1 MKAKM
6 DAGLKNWAHSIVYMK
21 PLPKAIVLTVLVALL
36 IVLPL
41 VVTQNY
47 IIHIVINCFIYMTLS
62 LSLNLILGWSGQFS
76 LGHVAFYGMGAYITS
91 LLMLR
96 AGTSFWLAAVISA
109 AAVGVISWIL
119 CRPTLKL
126 RGDYLA
132 VVTLGIGEVFRLV
145 CNNWTAVTRGSR
157 GLPNIPSPELFG
169 FVFKSKASY
178 YYLGLV
184 MFILALVFLSRLNA
198 SGYGLALRTIK
209 EDDVAAA
216 SIGIYPVKF
225 KLSSFVTGC
234 VIASF
239 VGSFYAVY
247 LGFISPSSFQF
258 SESMSMMAMVVLGGI
273 GSIPGVIIGSAVLTA
288 LPELLRSLSEYRLI
302 IYGALMVIMMIF
314 RPGGIWGSKMRMLN
328 IYKAKAAGGGWF
340 RRKNA
345 GRPSPKTEVEQHG

>member
-6 DAGLKNWAHSIVYMK
+6 DAGIQKWTHAIVYMK
-21 PLPKAIVLTVLVALL
+21 PLPKAIVLLAMLAVL

-41 VVTQNY
+41 VIKQNY
-47 IIHIVINCFIYMTLS
+47 IIHIVINCFIYITLS

-76 LGHVAFYGMGAYITS
+76 LGHVAFYGMGAYFTA

-96 AGTSFWLAAVISA
+96 ADLNFWLATLIS
-109 AAVGVISWIL
+109 AVGVGVFSWVL

-132 VVTLGIGEVFRLV
+132 VVTLGMGEVFRLV
-145 CNNWTAVTRGSR
+145 CNNWTSVTRGSR
-157 GLPNIPSPELFG
+157 GLPNIPNPEIFG
-169 FVFKSKASY
+169 FVFRSKLSY
-178 YYLGLV
+178 YYMGLA
-184 MFILALVFLSRLNA
+184 MLLLALIFLSRLNT
-198 SGYGLALRTIK
+198 SGYGLALRTIR

-225 KLSSFVTGC
+225 KLSSFVSGC

-258 SESMSMMAMVVLGGI
+258 TESMSMMAMVVLGGM
-273 GSIPGVIIGSAVLTA
+273 GSIPGVIIGSTVLTA
-288 LPELLRSLSEYRLI
+288 LPEMLRSLSEYRLV
-302 IYGALMVIMMIF
+302 IYGAMMVLMMIF
-314 RPGGIWGSKMRMLN
+314 RPGGIWGNKLRMLN
-328 IYKAKAAGGGWF
+328 IYKVKAMG
-340 RRKNA
+340 RKA
-345 GRPSPKTEVEQHG
+345 QVK

>member
-6 DAGLKNWAHSIVYMK
+6 DAGIQKWTHAIVYMK
-21 PLPKAIVLTVLVALL
+21 PLPKAIVLLALL
-36 IVLPL
+36 AVLIALPL
-41 VVTQNY
+41 VITQNY
-47 IIHIVINCFIYMTLS
+47 IIHIVINCFIYITLS

-76 LGHVAFYGMGAYITS
+76 LGHVAFYGMGAYFTA

-96 AGTSFWLAAVISA
+96 AGMNFWLSAIIS
-109 AAVGVISWIL
+109 AVGVGIFSWIL
-119 CRPTLKL
+119 CWPTLKL

-132 VVTLGIGEVFRLV
+132 VVTLGMGEVFRLV
-145 CNNWTAVTRGSR
+145 CNNWTPVTRGSR
-157 GLPNIPSPELFG
+157 GLPNIPKPELFG
-169 FVFKSKASY
+169 FVFRSKISY

-184 MFILALVFLSRLNA
+184 MFLLALIFLSRLNT
-198 SGYGLALRTIK
+198 SGYGLALKTIR
-209 EDDVAAA
+209 EDDVAAS

-258 SESMSMMAMVVLGGI
+258 TESMSMMAMVVLGGM
-273 GSIPGVIIGSAVLTA
+273 GSIPGVIIGGTVLTA
-288 LPELLRSLSEYRLI
+288 LPEMLRSLSEYRLV
-302 IYGALMVIMMIF
+302 IYGALMVLMMIF

-328 IYKAKAAGGGWF
+328 LYKAKARG
-340 RRKNA
+340 RK
-345 GRPSPKTEVEQHG
+345 SQVK

>member
-1 MKAKM
+1 MKTKTES
-6 DAGLKNWAHSIVYMK
+6 GLQGWARSIVYMK
-21 PLPKAIVLTVLVALL
+21 PLPKALVLTGLAALL
-36 IVLPL
+36 LILPL

-47 IIHIVINCFIYMTLS
+47 IIHIVINCFIYITLS
-62 LSLNLILGWSGQFS
+62 LSLNLIIGWSGQFS
-76 LGHVAFYGMGAYITS
+76 LGHVAFYGMGAYFTA

-96 AGTSFWLAAVISA
+96 GGIDFWLSSLISA
-109 AAVGVISWIL
+109 VAVGIISWIL

-145 CNNWTAVTRGSR
+145 CNNWTDVTRGSR
-157 GLPNIPSPELFG
+157 GLPNIPSPTLFG
-169 FVFKSKASY
+169 FTFSSKTSF
-178 YYLGLV
+178 YYLGLF
-184 MFILALVFLSRLNA
+184 MFLAALVFISRLNT
-198 SGYGLALRTIK
+198 SGYGLALKTIR

-247 LGFISPSSFQF
+247 LGFISPSSFEF
-258 SESMSMMAMVVLGGI
+258 TESMSMMAMVVLGGI
-273 GSIPGVIIGSAVLTA
+273 GSIPGVIIGSTVLTA
-288 LPELLRSLSEYRLI
+288 LPELLRSLSEYRLV
-302 IYGALMVIMMIF
+302 IYGALMVLMMIF

-328 IYKAKAAGGGWF
+328 IYKVKAEGGGF
-340 RRKNA
+340 RRKKKEASAAANA
-345 GRPSPKTEVEQHG
+345 EVEQNG

>member
-1 MKAKM
+1 MKVKIGSYFQKWTQA
-6 DAGLKNWAHSIVYMK
+6 IVYMK
-21 PLPKAIVLTVLVALL
+21 PLPKAIVLGAILAVLL
-36 IVLPL
+36 ILPQ
-41 VVTQNY
+41 VVKQNY

-76 LGHVAFYGMGAYITS
+76 LGHVAFYGMGAYITA

-96 AGTSFWLAAVISA
+96 VGLNFWLSALISA
-109 AAVGVISWIL
+109 VLVGIFSWIL

-145 CNNWTAVTRGSR
+145 CNNWTSLTRGSR
-157 GLPNIPSPELFG
+157 GLPNIPNPELFG
-169 FVFKSKASY
+169 FVFKSKASF

-184 MFILALVFLSRLNA
+184 MFLLALLFLSRVNA

-225 KLSSFVTGC
+225 KLSSFVSGC
-234 VIASF
+234 MIASF
-239 VGSFYAVY
+239 VGSFYAAY

-258 SESMSMMAMVVLGGI
+258 SESMSMMTMVVLGGM

-288 LPELLRSLSEYRLI
+288 LPELLRSLSEYRLV
-302 IYGALMVIMMIF
+302 IYGALMVLMMIF
-314 RPGGIWGSKMRMLN
+314 RPGGIWGNKKRMLN
-328 IYKAKAAGGGWF
+328 IYKIKAMGGKA
-340 RRKNA
+340 RVK
-345 GRPSPKTEVEQHG
+345 